1 MSIEMWM
8 GLRGVEMSNGG
19 CDALCSV
26 TRSLL
31 HYCTIF
37 LFGIILK
44 NTCIILCLLPTL
56 FIIQCTVFLFF
67 NNYGIQYGSYGML
80 WYGMEGV
87 REVCYCC
94 NSFMYWYQYNMVAL
108 ALQYICTRT
117 HSCSMEFSA
126 FFYTPKKNR

>member
-1 MSIEMWM
+1 MEDAMLCALSQDLCYITVQYSC
-8 GLRGVEMSNGG
+8 LR
-19 CDALCSV
+19 
-26 TRSLL
+26 
-31 HYCTIF
+31 
-37 LFGIILK
+37 IILK

-94 NSFMYWYQYNMVAL
+94 NSFMYWYQYNMVDGSTSTTIHL
-108 ALQYICTRT
+108 YT
-117 HSCSMEFSA
+117 H
-126 FFYTPKKNR
+126 TLVLNGI

>member
-1 MSIEMWM
+1 MEDAMLCALSQDLCYITVQYSC
-8 GLRGVEMSNGG
+8 LR
-19 CDALCSV
+19 
-26 TRSLL
+26 
-31 HYCTIF
+31 
-37 LFGIILK
+37 IILK

-94 NSFMYWYQYNMVAL
+94 NSFMYWYQYNMVDGSTSTTIH
-108 ALQYICTRT
+108 YICTRT